1 MLNWFKKKQAG
12 PDFST
17 LDSRHKI
24 QAAVSA
30 DQLVPLLL
38 MPEEFGGHAVEVNT
52 VFVPSWAAEEKRRID
67 LGVIVPLAKEGKV
80 SRYTAEPIY
89 NGSSFV
95 PSKVVIRASDP
106 GEFSATVEI
115 W

>member
-1 MLNWFKKKQAG
+1 MFNWFKKKQAG

-17 LDSRHKI
+17 LDSRSKI
-24 QAAVSA
+24 QAAA
-30 DQLVPLLL
+30 GAGHLVPLLL

-52 VFVPSWAAEEKRRID
+52 VFVPSWAADEKRRID
-67 LGVIVPLAKEGKV
+67 IGVIVPLAQEGKI

-89 NGSSFV
+89 KGSSFV

-106 GEFSATVEI
+106 TEFYATVEI